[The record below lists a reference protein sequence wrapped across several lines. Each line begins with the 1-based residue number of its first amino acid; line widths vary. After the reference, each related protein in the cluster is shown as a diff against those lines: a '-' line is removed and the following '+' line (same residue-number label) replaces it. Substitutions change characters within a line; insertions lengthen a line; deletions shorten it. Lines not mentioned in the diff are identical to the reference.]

1 MYGKASVRYDRKDKV
16 LGVEAGPLAGGN
28 CSFPKEEAASKV
40 IKLMNG
46 HYINTR
52 DYIRIRVHGDCMRPR
67 NIQNGEEWLVEPIN
81 KRKRLGKQINDR
93 DVLLIYVEDK
103 DLYKIRE
110 FEGFNKDGSLAT
122 FYYEDDGAKH
132 ISSKPH
138 TQESVCGVVGYRV

>member
-1 MYGKASVRYDRKDKV
+1 MYASTQY
-16 LGVEAGPLAGGN
+16 
-28 CSFPKEEAASKV
+28 S
-40 IKLMNG
+40 
-46 HYINTR
+46 
-52 DYIRIRVHGDCMRPR
+52 
-67 NIQNGEEWLVEPIN
+67 NGEEWLVEPIN
-81 KRKRLGKQINDR
+81 KRKRLDKQINDR